1 MSARAS
7 VPAGTGP
14 QATGVCSLQL
24 LVCVVLHA
32 TSCFSVAAPLH
43 SVSAPP
49 TGEKEKE
56 KEKGKRKEKEKKQRK
71 KAKNEA
77 RTLAAPFQ
85 CA

>member
-43 SVSAPP
+43 SVSAPS

-56 KEKGKRKEKEKKQRK
+56 KEKRQRK